1 MFLLQPVFAEP
12 KIISTVDATE
22 IFMEEELTL
31 SVAITDPNLKDL
43 NFPSRTIDYEVV
55 ATSSS
60 TSFQIING
68 VSSQNKTVNFVLR
81 ALHPG
86 KIVLPPVMMTD
97 GTNQYSTEPITITV
111 LAARM
116 PAARA
121 PGVFGGNSAPPLA
134 SPGNPAGA
142 NSLVNNNQVF
152 ARLEVDN
159 LSPYENQQVYAR
171 LKIYHRGNLRSLNVP
186 PLKLDKFN
194 QKKDPSHKEYN
205 ETYKGLEYLVYELDY
220 AIFPIQSGLL
230 TIPKLDFLGIVVEEQ
245 PFNPRQ
251 FDPFRMLSPF
261 FVEKEITITAP
272 SVTLNVR
279 ELPPGAPLGF
289 SGYVGQLDLVDV
301 LKPNAL
307 KTGEAAT
314 LSMRISGNGNF
325 RNLNFD
331 RLQSL
336 KIFNVYKDK
345 QSVGEKFS
353 ANALNFSGTVN
364 YALIPTKAKGDL
376 KITLKPIVIFN
387 PRTGRY
393 EERGNSEFDLK
404 VTYDPSVKVDEIA
417 KPSGDDKEPDTIL
430 QFSASQIKKYRSTKL
445 FNEVVW
451 LILIAVLNLVYLIT
465 LLVIKIKQSEI
476 SPSEEYAR
484 EFSES
489 VKTIK
494 TATDI
499 PDISKAVKDLLLG
512 NEQYIIDDAVQTK
525 IQEFVNETDM
535 LNYSIQEGSLTE
547 AKLTELK
554 TKALNLIKLLSKEL
568 KRKKG

>member
-1 MFLLQPVFAEP
+1 MFLVQPAFAEP

-22 IFMEEELTL
+22 MFMEEEITL
-31 SVAITDPNLKDL
+31 SVAISDPNLRDL
-43 NFPSRTIDYEVV
+43 NFPARTADYEVV

-68 VSSQNKTVNFVLR
+68 VSSQNKTVNFVIR

-86 KIVLPPVMMTD
+86 KIILPPVIMTD
-97 GTNQYSTEPITITV
+97 GVTQYTTEPISITV

-116 PAARA
+116 PAARP
-121 PGVFGGNSAPPLA
+121 PGVFGGNSAPPMP
-134 SPGNPAGA
+134 SPSNSAGA

-152 ARLEVDN
+152 ARIEVDN
-159 LSPYENQQVYAR
+159 LSPYENQQVYAK

-220 AIFPIQSGLL
+220 AIFPIQSGLV

-301 LKPNAL
+301 LKPNVL
-307 KTGEAAT
+307 KTGESAT
-314 LSMRISGNGNF
+314 LSMRVSGNGNF
-325 RNLNFD
+325 RNLSFD
-331 RLQSL
+331 RLESL
-336 KIFNVYKDK
+336 KVFNVYKDK

-353 ANALNFSGTVN
+353 ANALNFSGNVN

-376 KITLKPIVIFN
+376 KITLKPIIIFN

-404 VTYDPSVKVDEIA
+404 VTYDPNVKVDEIA
-417 KPSGDDKEPDTIL
+417 KPSTDDKEADTIL
-430 QFSASQIKKYRSTKL
+430 QFSANQIKKYRLVKL
-445 FNEVVW
+445 FNEVIW
-451 LILIAVLNLVYLIT
+451 LIIIGLLNLIYAIT
-465 LLVIKIKQSEI
+465 LLVIKIKQSEMT
-476 SPSEEYAR
+476 PSEEYAR
-484 EFSES
+484 EFNDS

-512 NEQYIIDDAVQTK
+512 NEQYIVSDDLKAK
-525 IQEFVNETDM
+525 IQEFVSETDM
-535 LNYSIQEGSLTE
+535 LNYSIREGSLTE
-547 AKLTELK
+547 EKLTELK

-568 KRKKG
+568 KRKKV